1 MHDMTAAITLD
12 DDRFWAFIAAARD
25 AAGDDVDDRVGG
37 LEQVLLTQHP
47 DDVAAFQHKYDELLA
62 RACRW
67 DLWGAAYLMN
77 GGCSDDGFRYFRDW
91 LISEGEAVFEAALA
105 DPDSLADVAQDGEFE
120 LESFGYVAAE
130 VYEQMTD
137 NEMPRRK
144 AAQPASP
151 AGKAWDESEL
161 PARFPKLAAR
171 FGG

>member
-1 MHDMTAAITLD
+1 MD
-12 DDRFWAFIAAARD
+12 DDSFWALVDAARD
-25 AAGDDVDDRVGG
+25 AAGDDTEDRVSG
-37 LEQVLLTQHP
+37 LEQVLLTLHA
-47 DDVAAFQHKYDELLA
+47 DEVFAFQHAYDETLA
-62 RACRW
+62 RAWRW

-77 GGCSDDGFRYFRDW
+77 GGCSDDGFRYFCDW
-91 LISEGEAVFEAALA
+91 LISEGESVFEAALD
-105 DPDSLADVAQDGEFE
+105 DPESLAAKTPGDEFS
-120 LESFGYVAAE
+120 LEAFGYVAAE

-161 PARFPKLAAR
+161 PARFPKLAAK

>member
-1 MHDMTAAITLD
+1 MHDMTAAIPLD

-47 DDVAAFQHKYDELLA
+47 DDVAAFQRKYDELLA

-67 DLWGAAYLMN
+67 DLWGAAYLIN

-105 DPDSLADVAQDGEFE
+105 DADSLADVAQDGEFE

-137 NEMPRRK
+137 APLPRGSVTD
-144 AAQPASP
+144 PASP
-151 AGKAWDESEL
+151 IGQEWDEDDL
-161 PARFPKLAAR
+161 PALFPRLARRFAA
-171 FGG
+171 